1 MSDTGTTSATWK
13 GTVDG
18 SLPKNQRNKL
28 LVEAEAYGLTLN
40 DLAATCDEFRVSP
53 RNLLNELSI
62 AVADHQRRRWL
73 IISHQSRKYRRS
85 LNHHNFLDI

>member
-18 SLPKNQRNKL
+18 RLPKNQRNKL

-40 DLAATCDEFRVSP
+40 DLAATCEEFGVAPS
-53 RNLLNELSI
+53 NLLNELSRGFDLR
-62 AVADHQRRRWL
+62 VLRWR
-73 IISHQSRKYRRS
+73 HERAHRCHR
-85 LNHHNFLDI
+85 